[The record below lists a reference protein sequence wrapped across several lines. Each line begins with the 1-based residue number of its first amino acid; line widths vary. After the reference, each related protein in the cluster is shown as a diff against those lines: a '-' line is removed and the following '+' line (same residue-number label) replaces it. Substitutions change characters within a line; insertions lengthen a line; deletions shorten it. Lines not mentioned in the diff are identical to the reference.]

1 MRKLSDLSQVNE
13 RCLELQ
19 RNRSTSSSSKRK
31 ASAGSA
37 AHSGSGT
44 AGAAGGAGRSN
55 VVGLSGAPKPR
66 RQRSSGR
73 KAAGCPYLSLEG
85 GAAAW
90 EDFKDMVL
98 AAPMDVEELATLGR
112 RMKVGSYMH

>member
-1 MRKLSDLSQVNE
+1 VRKLSDLSQVNE

-19 RNRSTSSSSKRK
+19 RNRSTSSNSKRK

-37 AHSGSGT
+37 AHSGSTG
-44 AGAAGGAGRSN
+44 GAAHSN

-112 RMKVGSYMH
+112 RMKVCW